1 MKWHIVGADGYVGSN
16 LLRRLPAGTR
26 CIRYVQKT
34 DTAELAPEEKAF
46 ELTALTPEIFADID
60 EGDFVVFLAAI
71 SSPDFCEKQYDFA
84 RSINVTGTT
93 QFIET
98 CIGRGANVLFFSSDV
113 VNGGTLPCS
122 VDETY
127 VGTPIGKYGEMK
139 REIEQRFYG
148 NPHFK
153 VFRLSYVYSRQDK
166 FSRYLDDCAG
176 KGVCAEVFDALYRSV
191 IYLEDIFEAIFRL
204 SETFGEWENT
214 IFNLSGPELLSRK
227 DLAVLYVQNV
237 APSLRFVPIIPPE
250 DFFRARPNI
259 IATKSLY
266 LEKLLKRP
274 PTHIGQAM
282 KNEYHKG
289 E

>member
-1 MKWHIVGADGYVGSN
+1 MRWHIVGADGYIGRN
-16 LLRRLPAGTR
+16 LTKRIP
-26 CIRYVQKT
+26 IET
-34 DTAELAPEEKAF
+34 DVLCYTQSGADNSIPL
-46 ELTALTPEIFADID
+46 ELTALDSGIFHRIEA
-60 EGDFVVFLAAI
+60 GDFVVFLAAI
-71 SSPDFCEKQYDFA
+71 SSPDICEKQYEA
-84 RSINVTGTT
+84 AYAINVTGTAE
-93 QFIET
+93 FIEK
-98 CIGRGANVLFFSSDV
+98 CIERGANVLFFSSDV

-139 REIEQRFYG
+139 REIEQRFNG

-153 VFRLSYVYSRQDK
+153 AFRLSYVYSRQDK
-166 FSRYLDDCAG
+166 FSRYLDDCAE

-191 IYLEDIFEAIFRL
+191 VYLEDIFEAIFRL
-204 SETFGEWENT
+204 SESFDKWENT

-237 APSLRFVPIIPPE
+237 APSLRFVPVVPSE
-250 DFFRARPNI
+250 EFFQARPNI

-274 PTHIGQAM
+274 PTHIAQAM
-282 KNEYHKG
+282 RNEYHKG

>member
-1 MKWHIVGADGYVGSN
+1 M
-16 LLRRLPAGTR
+16 
-26 CIRYVQKT
+26 
-34 DTAELAPEEKAF
+34 
-46 ELTALTPEIFADID
+46 
-60 EGDFVVFLAAI
+60 
-71 SSPDFCEKQYDFA
+71 
-84 RSINVTGTT
+84 
-93 QFIET
+93 
-98 CIGRGANVLFFSSDV
+98 
-113 VNGGTLPCS
+113 NGGTLPCS

-259 IATKSLY
+259 IATKSL
-266 LEKLLKRP
+266 
-274 PTHIGQAM
+274 
-282 KNEYHKG
+282 
-289 E
+289 